1 MNISNSQSQS
11 KLKISDL
18 TMVAMA
24 AALLAISAQIAIPL
38 GPVPFTLQT
47 AFFLMVAII
56 LPPKNAFLAISAY
69 LLLGAIGLPVF
80 SAGRGGLGQL
90 FGPTGGF
97 LFGFWPAVLACSFIL
112 KKAEYLSLK
121 RVYLAAI
128 SATIIIFICGIA
140 YYAIL
145 SNISFY
151 QSFLV
156 VALPFLAID
165 AAKIMI
171 FTPIAWQVRQRL
183 SIFNEAKWGK

>member
-1 MNISNSQSQS
+1 MNISNLQAQS

-18 TMVAMA
+18 TMIAMA
-24 AALLAISAQIAIPL
+24 AALLAISAQLAIPL
-38 GPVPFTLQT
+38 GAIPFTLQT
-47 AFFLMVAII
+47 AFFLMIAII

-69 LLLGAIGLPVF
+69 LLLGAVGLPVF
-80 SAGRGGLGQL
+80 SGGRGGLGIL

-97 LFGFWPAVLACSFIL
+97 LFGFWPAVLACTWIL
-112 KKAEYLSLK
+112 KKAANLSLK
-121 RVYLAAI
+121 RVYWAAI
-128 SATIIIFICGIA
+128 WAIIIIFICGTA

-145 SNISFY
+145 SDLSFY

-165 AAKIMI
+165 AAKIII

-183 SIFNEAKWGK
+183 SAFGEAKY